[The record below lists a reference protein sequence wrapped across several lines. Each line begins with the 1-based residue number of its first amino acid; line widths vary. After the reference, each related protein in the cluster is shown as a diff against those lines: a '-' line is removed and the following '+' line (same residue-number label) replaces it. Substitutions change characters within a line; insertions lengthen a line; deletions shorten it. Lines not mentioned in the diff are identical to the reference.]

1 MRLALVLVLHLLHLR
16 LALDFG
22 FESGLSVGVDRL
34 LREIVSSAAGYR
46 GCG

>member
-1 MRLALVLVLHLLHLR
+1 MRFALVLVLHLLHLR
-16 LALDFG
+16 LALDLG